1 VRWNS
6 IDIWQLYTAFL
17 LFSLCICVCLCLY
30 LCFTLSFCLPFWL
43 SVCPGGRSGSRKP
56 HILCTQLTYWLFC
69 YRLNTV
75 RCTAA
80 CTDKVWSRRNVSVHT
95 VLTYLL
101 FCHADSTNTAR
112 CAAAC
117 INQVRRWQ
125 SVSVRTVLTYLLFCY
140 VDSTNT
146 ARCAAACSD
155 KVRSRRGVSVCVALH
170 NLVPT
175 VIVLN
180 VIKYLHSGCTGER
193 QGPNQDWRIRGNHLL
208 LFHVLV
214 PARYS
219 KGLLFRQELGS
230 RLGLGLGLGS
240 GLGCG

>member
-1 VRWNS
+1 M
-6 IDIWQLYTAFL
+6 
-17 LFSLCICVCLCLY
+17 
-30 LCFTLSFCLPFWL
+30 
-43 SVCPGGRSGSRKP
+43 
-56 HILCTQLTYWLFC
+56 
-69 YRLNTV
+69 

-208 LFHVLV
+208 LSYVGTN
-214 PARYS
+214 R
-219 KGLLFRQELGS
+219 LFRRSAISTRIRVRVRVRVSVRMWIVWYLDAQRQRGS
-230 RLGLGLGLGS
+230 E
-240 GLGCG
+240 

>member
-6 IDIWQLYTAFL
+6 IDIWQLYSAFL

-80 CTDKVWSRRNVSVHT
+80 CTDKIWS
-95 VLTYLL
+95 
-101 FCHADSTNTAR
+101 
-112 CAAAC
+112 
-117 INQVRRWQ
+117 WQ

-155 KVRSRRGVSVCVALH
+155 KVRSRRSISLCIALH
-170 NLVPT
+170 HLVPT
-175 VIVLN
+175 VVVLH

-214 PARYS
+214 PASYS